1 MQRRIYFSS
10 SILCITLKLPL
21 FLQLEMPNVMNISVA
36 HIRRTLQESYS
47 AQEAANLS
55 RIVCCEILGQTAV
68 DYYLGKDIILSP
80 KAMQDLDGILAR
92 LHNFEP
98 IQYIQGTARFLE
110 RSYHV
115 APGVLIPR
123 PETEIL
129 AEFAFDFLKKKNDPI
144 VFDLCSGSGCIAISV
159 AKLCPNSTVYA
170 VEKSDD
176 AFNYLMKNIELN
188 GVKNVKAVKG
198 DVFDKMSLSGIAPD
212 LILSNPP
219 YIRSSDIAGLQSE
232 VKKEPVTALDGGE
245 DGYDFYRVIASD
257 WIKQIKSGG
266 AIAVECAEDQT
277 EYISELFSKHAS
289 VVKAYN
295 DLSGLPRGVIALI

>member
-1 MQRRIYFSS
+1 MTISELLKSGAERLKAAGTDDAEYDARCLAEYALNCDYFALRLDFQKELDEKAVEKYFSL
-10 SILCITLKLPL
+10 IDRRLNGEPL
-21 FLQLEMPNVMNISVA
+21 
-36 HIRRTLQESYS
+36 
-47 AQEAANLS
+47 
-55 RIVCCEILGQTAV
+55 
-68 DYYLGKDIILSP
+68 
-80 KAMQDLDGILAR
+80 
-92 LHNFEP
+92 
-98 IQYIQGTARFLE
+98 QYILE
-110 RSYHV
+110 EWEFMGLPFKV
-115 APGVLIPR
+115 GEGVLIPR

-198 DVFDKMSLSGIAPD
+198 DVFDKTILFGIAPD

-219 YIRSSDIAGLQSE
+219 YIRSSDIDGLQSE
-232 VKKEPVTALDGGE
+232 VKKEPIKALDGGE

-266 AIAVECAEDQT
+266 AIAVECAEDPT
-277 EYISELFSKHAS
+277 EYISELFSEHAS
-289 VVKAYN
+289 DVKAYN
-295 DLSGLPRGVIALI
+295 DLSGLPRGVSALI

>member
-1 MQRRIYFSS
+1 MTISELLKSGAERLKAAGTDDAEYDARCLAEYALNCDYFALRLDFQKELDEKAVEKYFSLIERRLS
-10 SILCITLKLPL
+10 GEPL
-21 FLQLEMPNVMNISVA
+21 
-36 HIRRTLQESYS
+36 
-47 AQEAANLS
+47 
-55 RIVCCEILGQTAV
+55 
-68 DYYLGKDIILSP
+68 
-80 KAMQDLDGILAR
+80 
-92 LHNFEP
+92 
-98 IQYIQGTARFLE
+98 QYILE
-110 RSYHV
+110 EWEFMGL
-115 APGVLIPR
+115 PFKIGEGVLIPR

-170 VEKSDD
+170 VEKSDA

-198 DVFDKMSLSGIAPD
+198 DVFDKTILFGIAPD

-219 YIRSSDIAGLQSE
+219 YIRSSDIDGLQSE
-232 VKKEPVTALDGGE
+232 VKKEPITALDGGE

-277 EYISELFSKHAS
+277 EYISELLSEHAS
-289 VVKAYN
+289 DVKAYN

>member
-1 MQRRIYFSS
+1 MTISELLKSGAERLKAAGTVDAEYDARCLAEYALNCDYFALRLDFQKELDEKVVEKYFSLIERRLS
-10 SILCITLKLPL
+10 GEPL
-21 FLQLEMPNVMNISVA
+21 
-36 HIRRTLQESYS
+36 
-47 AQEAANLS
+47 
-55 RIVCCEILGQTAV
+55 
-68 DYYLGKDIILSP
+68 
-80 KAMQDLDGILAR
+80 
-92 LHNFEP
+92 
-98 IQYIQGTARFLE
+98 QYILE
-110 RSYHV
+110 EWEFMGLPFKV
-115 APGVLIPR
+115 GEGVLIPR

-170 VEKSDD
+170 VEKSDA

-198 DVFDKMSLSGIAPD
+198 DVFDKTILFGIAPD

-219 YIRSSDIAGLQSE
+219 YIRSSDIEGLQSE
-232 VKKEPVTALDGGE
+232 VKKEPITALDGGE

-277 EYISELFSKHAS
+277 EYISGLFSEHAS
-289 VVKAYN
+289 DVKAYN

>member
-1 MQRRIYFSS
+1 MTISELLKSGAERLKAAGIDDAEYDARCLAEYALNCDYFALRLDFQKELDEKVVEKYFSLIERRLS
-10 SILCITLKLPL
+10 GEPL
-21 FLQLEMPNVMNISVA
+21 
-36 HIRRTLQESYS
+36 
-47 AQEAANLS
+47 
-55 RIVCCEILGQTAV
+55 
-68 DYYLGKDIILSP
+68 
-80 KAMQDLDGILAR
+80 
-92 LHNFEP
+92 
-98 IQYIQGTARFLE
+98 QYILE
-110 RSYHV
+110 EWEFMGLPFKV
-115 APGVLIPR
+115 GEGVLIPR

-170 VEKSDD
+170 VEKSDA

-219 YIRSSDIAGLQSE
+219 YIRSSDIDGLQSE
-232 VKKEPVTALDGGE
+232 VKKEPITALDGGE

-277 EYISELFSKHAS
+277 EYISELFSEQAS
-289 VVKAYN
+289 DVKAYN